1 MRRAGAVALGACMM
15 AAGEAFAAGPDDTDS
30 EKRETWKI
38 EGTVT
43 DKNSEPIVGAAIL
56 ERGTTNGTVTDTLGR
71 FRLTVKQNAVLRVSY
86 LGYTTQDVVVR
97 TREPLAVVLEEENE
111 ELDEVVVIGYG
122 AVKRENFTGSVSTV
136 EMSKSPL
143 SLLPNTNPMDALRG
157 TVTGLTVSQ
166 QQGAGQAPS
175 LQVRG

>member
-1 MRRAGAVALGACMM
+1 MEILRFLRETMRRARAVALGACMM

-71 FRLTVKQNAVLRVSY
+71 FRLEFDCAACFMKI
-86 LGYTTQDVVVR
+86 R
-97 TREPLAVVLEEENE
+97 TLA
-111 ELDEVVVIGYG
+111 
-122 AVKRENFTGSVSTV
+122 
-136 EMSKSPL
+136 
-143 SLLPNTNPMDALRG
+143 
-157 TVTGLTVSQ
+157 
-166 QQGAGQAPS
+166 
-175 LQVRG
+175 